1 MPKYSYSLRGRLQIL
16 LDGVIIILRNFM
28 LKVVRLTERRCTLG
42 LQPILRLSR
51 LSEGCQSFACT
62 TRFSWLLAFSSCQQL
77 RIVLLIP
84 YPTES
89 VGRLDGWWRRIVK
102 FSREFDAYLPLCD
115 GFEGSKALNSLENLA
130 LFSRLSAGQPVA
142 SVVFTWLKVVKSVLS
157 GGNQSFF
164 LHKPRCVRKRLTTF

>member
-1 MPKYSYSLRGRLQIL
+1 M
-16 LDGVIIILRNFM
+16 ILRNFM
-28 LKVVRLTERRCTLG
+28 LKVVRLTEPRCTLG

-89 VGRLDGWWRRIVK
+89 VSLLDGWWRRIVK
-102 FSREFDAYLPLCD
+102 FSREFDGLVPFYD

-130 LFSRLSAGQPVA
+130 LYCRLSAGLAVA
-142 SVVFTWLKVVKSVLS
+142 SIAFAWLNVVKSVLS
-157 GGNQSFF
+157 GGNQSAFF
-164 LHKPRCVRKRLTTF
+164 VHKPRCVRKRLTTF